1 MSDLKTTQTEQ
12 ASPAPFAT
20 VTITTP
26 ATTLEWSPTLLD
38 GRRVDYK
45 TAVEAVA
52 ALGEGWRM
60 PTRAELVSLVDDTR
74 LGPAINTDLFPD
86 TKSTWYWTG
95 TPCKWDEESGEESAR
110 WVVVF
115 YGGLV
120 GNDGVNSGACV
131 RAVRGGQ

>member
-1 MSDLKTTQTEQ
+1 MTVLTKTTQTEQ
-12 ASPAPFAT
+12 AAPFAT

-45 TAVEAVA
+45 AAAEAVA
-52 ALGEGWRM
+52 ALGEGWRL

-95 TPCKWDEESGEESAR
+95 TPCKWDEGSGENAAR
-110 WVVVF
+110 WVVFFVIGHV
-115 YGGLV
+115 YYH
-120 GNDGVNSGACV
+120 DIYYDACV

>member
-1 MSDLKTTQTEQ
+1 MTALEKTTQTEQ
-12 ASPAPFAT
+12 APAPFAT
-20 VTITTP
+20 VTMTTP
-26 ATTLEWSPTLLD
+26 AKTLEWSPTLLD

-45 TAVEAVA
+45 TAVEAVE

-60 PTRAELVSLVDDTR
+60 PTRAELVSLVDDTS

-95 TPCKWDEESGEESAR
+95 TPCKWDEDSGEESAR
-110 WVVVF
+110 WVVLF
-115 YGGLV
+115 GHGGV
-120 GNDGVNSGACV
+120 DGNDIGDEACV

>member
-1 MSDLKTTQTEQ
+1 MTNSKTTQTGQ
-12 ASPAPFAT
+12 AAPFAT

-45 TAVEAVA
+45 AAAEAVA
-52 ALGEGWRM
+52 ALGEGWRL

-95 TPCKWDEESGEESAR
+95 TPCKWDEDSGENAAR
-110 WVVVF
+110 WVVSF
-115 YGGLV
+115 SYGIV
-120 GNDGVNSGACV
+120 NDYGIFNDACV